1 MMETQH
7 NTGASLIST
16 TAGAQATSL
25 MELILVRLKN
35 KLSSP
40 EALESVLLALEWR
53 LLRVQ
58 NHGQQQLNWQELA
71 AAAQH

>member
-1 MMETQH
+1 
-7 NTGASLIST
+7 
-16 TAGAQATSL
+16 

-35 KLSSP
+35 KLTSP
-40 EALESVLLALEWR
+40 EASENVLLVLAWH
-53 LLRVQ
+53 LLQVQ

>member
-1 MMETQH
+1 
-7 NTGASLIST
+7 
-16 TAGAQATSL
+16 